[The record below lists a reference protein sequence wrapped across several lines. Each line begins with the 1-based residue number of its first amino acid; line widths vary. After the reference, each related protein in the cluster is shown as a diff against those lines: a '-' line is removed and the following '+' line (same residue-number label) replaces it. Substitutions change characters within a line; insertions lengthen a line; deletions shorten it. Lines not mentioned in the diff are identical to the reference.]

1 MKYALDTNT
10 LIYFFKG
17 MGKVEQKL
25 LAKMPADIL
34 IPAVVLYELETGIA
48 KSSAPAKRRD
58 QLNELLKVIQ
68 IIPFDAKAA
77 RIAADVRA
85 DLEQQGRM
93 IGPLDNLIAASA
105 KAAGAILVT
114 RNVSEFSRIAG
125 LAVENWFDET
135 SISRN

>member
-17 MGKVEQKL
+17 MGKVDQKL
-25 LAKMPADIL
+25 LAKMPGDVL

-48 KSSAPAKRRD
+48 KSQAPAKRRD

-125 LAVENWFDET
+125 LAVENWFD
-135 SISRN
+135 

>member
-77 RIAADVRA
+77 HIAADLRA

-93 IGPLDNLIAASA
+93 IGPLDNLIAGSA

-125 LAVENWFDET
+125 LAVENWFD
-135 SISRN
+135 

>member
-17 MGKVEQKL
+17 MGSVEQKL
-25 LAKMPADIL
+25 LAKIPGDIL
-34 IPAVVLYELETGIA
+34 LPAVVLFELETGIA
-48 KSSAPAKRRD
+48 KSQAPAKRRD

-68 IIPFDAKAA
+68 VIPFDAKAA

-114 RNVSEFSRIAG
+114 RNVGEFSRIAG
-125 LAVENWFDET
+125 LNVENWFE
-135 SISRN
+135 